1 MARYEDERTPEV
13 RQAEREA
20 RARARVDRASSE
32 EEAARLRAE
41 AEAAIARGEEPPP
54 PPPKPPRPRRGLLPW
69 LEERRGKPLL
79 TKRPRLPT
87 RPRPAQQRQGSRSS
101 TPRPPGAR
109 RPPDVYA
116 IRRRRAVAIAVIG
129 VLGILGFV
137 VLVGGG
143 GAEHLSKGEQLRAE
157 RAENPVEMTLSFS
170 GDLLIHSPL
179 WNQALANG
187 GGSSYD
193 FVPMLEPIRP
203 YVEKADLAF
212 CHIETPLGE
221 GEPQTEPL
229 FRAPAEL
236 ADAVAAIGWDVCD
249 TASNHTLDQHQEGIE
264 ETLTI
269 LDGAGIAHTGSFAT
283 EADSETPLVIEA
295 KGVKIGFV
303 AYTDFTNDIP
313 PEEPWSVNFAETT
326 SDTADIIADAKAAW
340 KAGAEAVIVQMAWG
354 PENGTEPD
362 SDQEEMAQDLT
373 ASKYVTAVVGNG
385 PHVVQPIER
394 VNNKLVVYSE
404 GNLLSNQDVN
414 CCPPGAQDGLIAEL
428 KLVIDGAGAHVD
440 SIRYVPIWVDHTDY
454 SVLPVGDALKQ
465 GVGDPTALQES
476 YDRTTGIAGSEP
488 GVTPEPKSL

>member
-1 MARYEDERTPEV
+1 MTRYDDERTPDV

-20 RARARVDRASSE
+20 RARAREERARTQ
-32 EEAARLRAE
+32 EEAARRKAE

-54 PPPKPPRPRRGLLPW
+54 PAPKPPRPRRGLLPW
-69 LEERRGKPLL
+69 LEAKRGRPLFSGRPKRRPS
-79 TKRPRLPT
+79 T
-87 RPRPAQQRQGSRSS
+87 AQ
-101 TPRPPGAR
+101 RPPGGR
-109 RPPDVYA
+109 QPPNVYA
-116 IRRRRAVAIAVIG
+116 IRRRRAVAIA
-129 VLGILGFV
+129 ILAVVVVAGFV
-137 VLVGGG
+137 VLTRGS
-143 GAEHLSKGEQLRAE
+143 GANQLSKAEALRAE
-157 RAENPVEMTLSFS
+157 RAENPVELTLSFS

-179 WNQALANG
+179 WNQALALG
-187 GGSSYD
+187 GGSTYD
-193 FVPMLEPIRP
+193 FEPMLEPIRP

-249 TASNHTLDQHQEGIE
+249 TASNHTLDQHIEGIE
-264 ETLTI
+264 ETI
-269 LDGAGIAHTGSFAT
+269 AVLDNAGIPHTGSYAT
-283 EADSETPLVIEA
+283 EAASEEPLILDA

-313 PEEPWSVNFAETT
+313 PEEPWSINFAEDP
-326 SDTADIIADAKAAW
+326 SEVDEIIADAKAAS

-362 SDQEEMAQDLT
+362 ADQGEMAEQLM

-394 VNNKLVVYSE
+394 VNDKFVVYSE
-404 GNLLSNQDVN
+404 GNLLSNQDAN

-440 SIRYVPIWVDHTDY
+440 AVRYVPVWVDHSDY
-454 SVLPVGDALKQ
+454 SVLPVGEALRK
-465 GVGDPTALQES
+465 GIGDPAALQES
-476 YDRTTGIAGSEP
+476 YDRTTSIAGAEP
-488 GVTPEPKSL
+488 GVTPEPASL